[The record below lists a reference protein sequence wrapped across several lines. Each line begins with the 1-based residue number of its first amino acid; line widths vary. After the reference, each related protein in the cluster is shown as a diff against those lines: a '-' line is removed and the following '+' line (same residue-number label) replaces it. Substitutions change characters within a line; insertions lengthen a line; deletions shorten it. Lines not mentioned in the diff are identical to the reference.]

1 MSLESRVLG
10 SCSPK
15 ICKHSHCKMDKLT
28 LGFSEIKN
36 ERGLFVEIRILFTY
50 LVFAD
55 ERLEQAKREGEGS
68 RRLER

>member
-1 MSLESRVLG
+1 
-10 SCSPK
+10 
-15 ICKHSHCKMDKLT
+15 MDKLT

-55 ERLEQAKREGEGS
+55 ERLEQAKREGVRRKEEKS
-68 RRLER
+68 RSGRVVE

>member
-1 MSLESRVLG
+1 
-10 SCSPK
+10 
-15 ICKHSHCKMDKLT
+15 MDKLT

-55 ERLEQAKREGEGS
+55 ERLEQAKREGV
-68 RRLER
+68 RRKEEKSKGREE

>member
-1 MSLESRVLG
+1 
-10 SCSPK
+10 
-15 ICKHSHCKMDKLT
+15 MDKLT

-55 ERLEQAKREGEGS
+55 ERLEQAKREGVRRKEEKS
-68 RRLER
+68 RISTVVE